1 MHSNV
6 LGGVCAMAFSLEPE
20 ENVGKSPLRF
30 ALDDEPRSGA
40 RIKVVGVGGGG
51 CNAVNRM
58 IDAGLQGVQYIV
70 ANTDQQALQHSQA
83 QVKIQIGGKLTQ
95 GLGAGADPEI
105 GRRAALE
112 DTDKLIEALEGAD
125 MVFVTTGLGGG
136 TGTGAAPIVA
146 SLANELGALTVAV
159 VTKPFAFEGRRRLQ
173 QAERGL
179 AELSESV
186 DTIITIPNE
195 RLLQMEKNTGFFDA
209 FRLADDVLR
218 QAVQGISDIILIPGI
233 INRDFA
239 DVKTIMHGMGYAV
252 MGSAV
257 SAGPNRAVEAAQAAI
272 SSPLLEDAS
281 INGAR
286 GILINIT
293 GSSNLG
299 LQEVNA
305 ASSIIHQAAHEDAN
319 IIFGAVLD
327 ESMKDHVKITII
339 ATGFR
344 PETMRARSRQESS
357 IAQAVSH
364 LQTERPA
371 PVAPEPAAVSS
382 APEPAYTATP
392 AYAASE
398 RSFVSPASAPA
409 TYREYTRSV
418 MQSAPAAQPSEPVR
432 PAMPAAPASKE
443 PTVWQGITPTP
454 AQAAPQQAT
463 AQPIPQTGSQPAMQ
477 PPAPQQAA
485 PRPYAT
491 PAAPRRDDLD
501 VPAFLRQRSGLF
513 R

>member
-1 MHSNV
+1 
-6 LGGVCAMAFSLEPE
+6 MAFSLEPE
-20 ENVGKSPLRF
+20 DGVSKNPLRF
-30 ALDDEPRSGA
+30 AIDDEPRNGA

-58 IDAGLQGVQYIV
+58 IDSGLRGVQYIV

-83 QVKIQIGGKLTQ
+83 QVKIQIGAKLTQ

-159 VTKPFAFEGRRRLQ
+159 VTKPFQFEGRRRQQ

-179 AELSESV
+179 AELAESV

-239 DVKTIMHGMGYAV
+239 DVKTIMQGMGYAV

-257 SAGPNRAVEAAQAAI
+257 ASGPNRAAEAATQAI

-339 ATGFR
+339 ATGFK
-344 PETMRARSRQESS
+344 PETMRRMRQDSSQAQPITVNSPVERPVERYAERQVASAAPFPHIPQQTPAPMPAPAFTRQTPVYAGAERSVTPAVAASYR
-357 IAQAVSH
+357 AYPRAAMQAVPGAE
-364 LQTERPA
+364 QREAAATA
-371 PVAPEPAAVSS
+371 PQ
-382 APEPAYTATP
+382 
-392 AYAASE
+392 ASQGQ
-398 RSFVSPASAPA
+398 RDL
-409 TYREYTRSV
+409 
-418 MQSAPAAQPSEPVR
+418 
-432 PAMPAAPASKE
+432 
-443 PTVWQGITPTP
+443 TVWQGITPQSPAPAP
-454 AQAAPQQAT
+454 AQQDTQPSAQSAAPQ
-463 AQPIPQTGSQPAMQ
+463 P
-477 PPAPQQAA
+477 A

-491 PAAPRRDDLD
+491 PVAQRRDDLEI
-501 VPAFLRQRSGLF
+501 PAFLRQRSNTSM